1 VICKPLDCH
10 LTQDVRYR
18 IVHFHRP
25 EKEIKMSIQE
35 NLKYDE
41 EEIAAWN
48 AHDVER
54 ALAVFPDD
62 VVWQDV
68 SSSQPFSSKDAIR
81 QYLQG
86 WFSAFP
92 DIKITVTNRAI
103 TEDQVAAEIDFVG
116 TNTGDLQMAP
126 GATIPATGRTVHGKG
141 TYFVRFQDG
150 KPVEV
155 HSYPDSAGMMMQLGL
170 MPMPGA

>member
-1 VICKPLDCH
+1 
-10 LTQDVRYR
+10 
-18 IVHFHRP
+18 
-25 EKEIKMSIQE
+25 MSIQD

-54 ALAVFPDD
+54 ALAVFPDN
-62 VVWQDV
+62 VVWLDTGSPQAMN
-68 SSSQPFSSKDAIR
+68 KDAIR

-92 DIKITVTNRAI
+92 DIKITVTNRVV
-103 TEDQVAAEIDFVG
+103 TEDQVAAELDFTG
-116 TNTGDLQMAP
+116 TNSGPLQLGP
-126 GATIPATGRTVHGKG
+126 GATIPATGRTIHGKG
-141 TYFVRFQDG
+141 TYFVRYQDG

-155 HSYPDSAGMMMQLGL
+155 HSYPDLAGMMMQLGL
-170 MPMPGA
+170 MPMPGS

>member
-1 VICKPLDCH
+1 MSV
-10 LTQDVRYR
+10 QD
-18 IVHFHRP
+18 
-25 EKEIKMSIQE
+25 

-54 ALAVFPDD
+54 AVAIFPDN
-62 VVWQDV
+62 VTWQDA
-68 SSSQPFSSKDAIR
+68 SSPQAMNKDGIR
-81 QYLQG
+81 QYLRG

-92 DIKITVTNRAI
+92 DIKLTVTNRVI
-103 TEDQVAAEIDFVG
+103 SEDQVASELEFVG
-116 TNTGDLQMAP
+116 TNSGDLQLAP
-126 GATIPATGRTVHGKG
+126 GASIPATGKTVHGRG

-155 HSYPDSAGMMMQLGL
+155 HSYPDLAGMMMQLGL
-170 MPMPGA
+170 MPMPGS

>member
-1 VICKPLDCH
+1 
-10 LTQDVRYR
+10 
-18 IVHFHRP
+18 
-25 EKEIKMSIQE
+25 MSIQG
-35 NLKYDE
+35 NIKQDQ

-54 ALAVFPDD
+54 ALAVFADN
-62 VVWQDV
+62 VTWQDTG
-68 SSSQPFSSKDAIR
+68 SPQAMNKDGIR

-92 DIKITVTNRAI
+92 DIQITVINRVV
-103 TEDQVAAEIDFVG
+103 TEDQVAAEINFSG
-116 TNTGDLQMAP
+116 TNSGDLQLAP
-126 GATIPATGRTVHGKG
+126 GATIPATGRKVNGKG

-155 HSYPDSAGMMMQLGL
+155 HSYPDLAGMMMQLGL

>member
-1 VICKPLDCH
+1 
-10 LTQDVRYR
+10 
-18 IVHFHRP
+18 
-25 EKEIKMSIQE
+25 MSIQD

-62 VVWQDV
+62 VMWHDTGSPQAMN
-68 SSSQPFSSKDAIR
+68 KDGIR

-92 DIKITVTNRAI
+92 DIKLTVTNRVI
-103 TEDQVAAEIDFVG
+103 SEDQVAAELEFVA
-116 TNTGDLQMAP
+116 TNSGPLQMAP
-126 GATIPATGRTVHGKG
+126 GAPAIPATGRAVHGKG

-155 HSYPDSAGMMMQLGL
+155 RSYPDAAGMMMQLGL
-170 MPMPGA
+170 MPMPGS

>member
-1 VICKPLDCH
+1 
-10 LTQDVRYR
+10 
-18 IVHFHRP
+18 
-25 EKEIKMSIQE
+25 MSIQE

-54 ALAVFPDD
+54 ALAIFPDD
-62 VVWQDV
+62 VKWHDV
-68 SSSQPFSSKDAIR
+68 TSPQPFQGKEAIR

-92 DIKITVTNRAI
+92 DIKMTVKNRVI
-103 TEDQVAAEIDFVG
+103 SEDQVAAELEFVG
-116 TNTGDLQMAP
+116 TNNGALQLAP
-126 GATIPATGRTVHGKG
+126 GAPAIPATGRQVHGKG

-155 HSYPDSAGMMMQLGL
+155 HSYPDAAGMLMQLGL

>member
-1 VICKPLDCH
+1 
-10 LTQDVRYR
+10 
-18 IVHFHRP
+18 
-25 EKEIKMSIQE
+25 MSIQD
-35 NLKYDE
+35 NIKGDE

-54 ALAVFPDD
+54 ALAVFPDN
-62 VVWQDV
+62 VVWQDAG
-68 SSSQPFSSKDAIR
+68 SPQAMNKDGIR

-92 DIKITVTNRAI
+92 DIKITVTNRVV
-103 TEDQVAAEIDFVG
+103 TEDYVAAELDFTG
-116 TNTGDLQMAP
+116 TNTGDLQLAP
-126 GATIPATGRTVHGKG
+126 GAAIPATGRTVHGKG

-155 HSYPDSAGMMMQLGL
+155 RSYPDLAGMMMQLGL
-170 MPMPGA
+170 MPMPGS

>member
-1 VICKPLDCH
+1 MSV
-10 LTQDVRYR
+10 QDN
-18 IVHFHRP
+18 
-25 EKEIKMSIQE
+25 IK
-35 NLKYDE
+35 LDE

-54 ALAVFPDD
+54 ALVVFPDD
-62 VVWQDV
+62 VVWHDI
-68 SSSQPFSSKDAIR
+68 SSPQAFNNKDAIR

-92 DIKITVTNRAI
+92 DIKITVTNRVV

-116 TNTGDLQMAP
+116 TNSGPLQLAP
-126 GATIPATGRTVHGKG
+126 SSPAIPATGRKVTGKG
-141 TYFVRFQDG
+141 TYFVRFKGG

-155 HSYPDSAGMMMQLGL
+155 HSYPDAAGMMMQLGL
-170 MPMPGA
+170 MPMPGS

>member
-1 VICKPLDCH
+1 
-10 LTQDVRYR
+10 
-18 IVHFHRP
+18 
-25 EKEIKMSIQE
+25 MSIQE

-54 ALAVFPDD
+54 ALAVFPDN
-62 VVWQDV
+62 VVWHDAGSPQAMH
-68 SSSQPFSSKDAIR
+68 KDGIR

-92 DIKITVTNRAI
+92 DIKITVTNRVI
-103 TEDQVAAEIDFVG
+103 TEDQVAAELEFSG
-116 TNTGDLQMAP
+116 TNTGNLQLGP
-126 GATIPATGRTVHGKG
+126 GATIPATGKKVNGQG
-141 TYFVRFQDG
+141 TYFVRFKNG

-155 HSYPDSAGMMMQLGL
+155 HSYPDLAGMLMQLGL
-170 MPMPGA
+170 MPMPGG

>member
-1 VICKPLDCH
+1 MTD
-10 LTQDVRYR
+10 Q
-18 IVHFHRP
+18 

-54 ALAVFPDD
+54 ALAIFPDN
-62 VVWQDV
+62 VVWQDAG
-68 SSSQPFSSKDAIR
+68 SPQAMNKDGIR

-92 DIKITVTNRAI
+92 DIKITVTNRVI
-103 TEDQVAAEIDFVG
+103 TEDYVAAELDFSG
-116 TNTGDLQMAP
+116 TNTGDLQLAP
-126 GATIPATGRTVHGKG
+126 GATIPATGKTVHGKG
-141 TYFVRFQDG
+141 TYFVRFKDG

-155 HSYPDSAGMMMQLGL
+155 HSYPDLAGMMMQLGL
-170 MPMPGA
+170 MPMPGS

>member
-1 VICKPLDCH
+1 
-10 LTQDVRYR
+10 
-18 IVHFHRP
+18 
-25 EKEIKMSIQE
+25 MSIQD

-48 AHDVER
+48 AHDVQR
-54 ALAVFPDD
+54 AAAVFPDNVMWID
-62 VVWQDV
+62 AG
-68 SSSQPFSSKDAIR
+68 SPQPMNKDGIR

-92 DIKITVTNRAI
+92 DIKITVTNRVI
-103 TEDQVAAEIDFVG
+103 TEDQVAAELNFSG
-116 TNTGDLQMAP
+116 TNTGDLQLAS
-126 GATIPATGRTVHGKG
+126 GATISATGKTVHGKG
-141 TYFVRFQDG
+141 TYFVRFKGG

-155 HSYPDSAGMMMQLGL
+155 HSYPDLAGMMMQLGL

>member
-1 VICKPLDCH
+1 
-10 LTQDVRYR
+10 
-18 IVHFHRP
+18 
-25 EKEIKMSIQE
+25 MSIQD
-35 NLKYDE
+35 NLKADV

-54 ALAVFPDD
+54 AAAVFPDH
-62 VVWQDV
+62 VVWIDAG
-68 SSSQPFSSKDAIR
+68 SPQPMNKDGLR

-92 DIKITVTNRAI
+92 DIKITVTNRVV
-103 TEDQVAAEIDFVG
+103 TEDQVASELVFVG
-116 TNTGDLQMAP
+116 TNTGDLQLAP
-126 GATIPATGRTVHGKG
+126 GATIPATGKTVHGRG
-141 TYFVRFQDG
+141 TYFVRFKDG

-155 HSYPDSAGMMMQLGL
+155 HSYPDLAGMMMQLGL

>member
-1 VICKPLDCH
+1 
-10 LTQDVRYR
+10 
-18 IVHFHRP
+18 
-25 EKEIKMSIQE
+25 MSIQD
-35 NLKYDE
+35 NIKLDE

-54 ALAVFPDD
+54 ALAIFPDN
-62 VVWQDV
+62 VMWHDV
-68 SSSQPFSSKDAIR
+68 SSPQPFNGKDGIR

-92 DIKITVTNRAI
+92 DMKITVKNRIAA
-103 TEDQVAAEIDFVG
+103 EDQVAAEIDFVG
-116 TNTGDLQMAP
+116 TNTGALQLAP
-126 GATIPATGRTVHGKG
+126 GMPAIPATVIKVNGRG
-141 TYFVRFQDG
+141 TYFIRFENG

-155 HSYPDSAGMMMQLGL
+155 HSYPDAAGMMMQLGL

>member
-1 VICKPLDCH
+1 
-10 LTQDVRYR
+10 
-18 IVHFHRP
+18 
-25 EKEIKMSIQE
+25 MSIQE
-35 NLKYDE
+35 NLKLDE

-54 ALAVFPDD
+54 ALAVFPDE
-62 VVWQDV
+62 VVWSDV
-68 SSSQPFSSKDAIR
+68 SSPQPFPGKDAIR

-92 DIKITVTNRAI
+92 DIKITVKNRVI
-103 TEDQVAAEIDFVG
+103 TDEYVAAELGFVG
-116 TNTGDLQMAP
+116 TNSGDLQLAP

-141 TYFVRFQDG
+141 TYFVRFQGG

-155 HSYPDSAGMMMQLGL
+155 RSYPDLAGMLMQLGL

>member
-1 VICKPLDCH
+1 MLVKDQ
-10 LTQDVRYR
+10 TKQ
-18 IVHFHRP
+18 
-25 EKEIKMSIQE
+25 ESKMSVQDKIK
-35 NLKYDE
+35 LDE

-54 ALAVFPDD
+54 AVAIFPDE

-68 SSSQPFSSKDAIR
+68 TNPQPMHGKDGIR

-92 DIKITVTNRAI
+92 DIKITVRNRVV
-103 TEDQVAAEIDFVG
+103 TEDYVAAELDFAG
-116 TNTGDLQMAP
+116 TNNGTLQLAP
-126 GATIPATGRTVHGKG
+126 GAPAIPATGKKVNGKG
-141 TYFVRFQDG
+141 TYFVHFKDG

-155 HSYPDSAGMMMQLGL
+155 HSYPDAAGMMMQLGL
-170 MPMPGA
+170 MPMPGS